1 MHVLVIGGTGNISR
15 EIVRSLLERGH
26 EVSIVTRGQRPIPDG
41 VRSVVADRAQPEA
54 FEAALRA
61 VSPDVVIDMI
71 AYRLEQT
78 EVAARAFEGRVRQFI
93 HCSTVMTYG
102 PPIPVLFADESCPL
116 GARTDYGVNKA
127 KIDRWL
133 LQRHQNHG
141 FPVTIVRPSYT
152 FGEGNNVHRQVGDDG
167 RWISRLRR
175 GLPMLGCG
183 NGDNLFQMLP
193 TRDAGD
199 FFALLVG
206 REATY
211 GQVYN
216 MVHPTPMMW
225 DDWHRLV
232 MRAVGQEVEI
242 VHAPKALLLDI
253 DPQRFGILEQ
263 NFGYT
268 QSFSGAKAHRDLP
281 EWGPRT
287 NRLEWIATCLES
299 MDRRGLITDQDAAGD
314 ALEDRVIA
322 ALKRIKL
329 EVVGT

>member
-41 VRSVVADRAQPEA
+41 VRPVTADRSRPEE
-54 FEAALRA
+54 FEAALRGI
-61 VSPDVVIDMI
+61 SPDVVIDMI

-78 EVAARAFEGRVRQFI
+78 EVAVRAFEGRVQQFI

-133 LQRHQNHG
+133 LQRHQEHG

-199 FFALLVG
+199 FFALLAG
-206 REATY
+206 REGTI

-216 MVHPTPMMW
+216 MVHPSPTPW
-225 DDWHRLV
+225 DAWHRMV
-232 MRAVGQEVEI
+232 MQVVGREVGI
-242 VHAPKALLLDI
+242 VHAPMELLLGI
-253 DPQRFGILEQ
+253 DPKRFGVLEQ

-268 QSFSGAKAHRDLP
+268 QVFSGEKARRDLP

-287 NRLEWIATCLES
+287 NRLEWIAVCLES
-299 MDRRGLITDQDAAGD
+299 MDRRGLITDQDTAGD
-314 ALEDRVIA
+314 ELEDRIIA
-322 ALKRIKL
+322 AMRRVREELA
-329 EVVGT
+329 VV